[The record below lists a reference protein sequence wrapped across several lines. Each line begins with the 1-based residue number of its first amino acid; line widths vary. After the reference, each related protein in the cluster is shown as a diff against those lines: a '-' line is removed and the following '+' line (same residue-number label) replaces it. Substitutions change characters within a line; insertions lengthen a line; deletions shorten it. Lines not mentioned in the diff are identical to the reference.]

1 METLDVKNG
10 PQPLSIDVVSDVVC
24 PWCWIGK
31 RRLEEALA
39 QRSEA
44 DGAPVINWHPFEL
57 NPDIPPGGL
66 DRRSYLEQKFGGP
79 ERAKQIYARV
89 EAAGREVGIP
99 FDFERIVRQPNTRDA
114 HRLIAWAQATNPSA
128 AAALVERLFRA
139 YFIEGVDIG
148 DLESLARLAGEAGF
162 DALAA
167 ASCLQSDGE
176 RGAVAAAE
184 EHARQLGVS
193 GVPFFIFNQR
203 LAVSGAQPPEVL
215 LDAIAQAQA

>member
-1 METLDVKNG
+1 MASDSFKSD
-10 PQPLSIDVVSDVVC
+10 PQPLSIDVISDVVC

-44 DGAPVINWHPFEL
+44 EGAPVINWHPFEL

-99 FDFERIVRQPNTRDA
+99 FEFDRIVRQPNTRDA
-114 HRLIAWAQATNPSA
+114 HRLIAWAQATHPSA

-139 YFIEGVDIG
+139 YFTEGVDLG
-148 DLESLARLAGEAGF
+148 DLDALARLAGEAGL
-162 DALAA
+162 DATAA
-167 ASCLQSDGE
+167 TTWLRSDGG
-176 RGAVAAAE
+176 RTDIDAAE
-184 EHARQLGVS
+184 EHARRLGVS
-193 GVPFFIFNQR
+193 GVPFFVFNQR
-203 LAVSGAQPPEVL
+203 LAVSGAQPPDVL
-215 LDAIAQAQA
+215 LDAIQQSRA